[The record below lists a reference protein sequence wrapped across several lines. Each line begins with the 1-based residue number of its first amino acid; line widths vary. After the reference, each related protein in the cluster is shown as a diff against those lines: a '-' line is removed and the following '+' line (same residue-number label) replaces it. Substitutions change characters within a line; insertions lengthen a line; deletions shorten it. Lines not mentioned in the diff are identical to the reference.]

1 MTETDMIRVF
11 IGYDR
16 RMHGV
21 YHVLQHSI
29 VTRASRPVSF
39 TPLSMDQLE
48 PHMWRE
54 RNPLQSTEF
63 SFSRFL
69 TPFLTNYEGWAIFM
83 DNDML
88 FLDDIAKLWDLRDD
102 KYAVMVVKH
111 DYTPKTSTKFLG
123 EQQTTY
129 EKKNW
134 SSVMLMNCAK
144 CKALTPEYVN
154 TASGLELHR
163 FHWLESEE
171 LIGEIPLRWNF
182 LVDEYDPLPES
193 EISNL
198 HYTLGGPYYDD
209 YRDCGYAD
217 LWVRERDDMLKVAQV
232 TSSPKTASG

>member
-1 MTETDMIRVF
+1 MDKQDLIRVF

-16 RMHGV
+16 RMHAV

-29 VTRASRPVSF
+29 ISRATQPVAF
-39 TPLSMDQLE
+39 TPLNVQNLDKLL
-48 PHMWRE
+48 WRE
-54 RNPLQSTEF
+54 HNPLQSTEF

-69 TPFLTNYEGWAIFM
+69 TPYLANYEGWAIFM

-88 FLDDIAKLWDLRDD
+88 FVDDISKLWALRDD

-111 DYTPKTSTKFLG
+111 DYTPRDDAKFLG
-123 EQQTTY
+123 STQTKY

-144 CKALTPEYVN
+144 CKKLTPDYVN
-154 TASGLELHR
+154 SASGLELHR
-163 FHWLESEE
+163 FNWLENEG

-182 LVDEYDPLPES
+182 LVGEYDKVPVDQL
-193 EISNL
+193 SNL

-209 YRDCGYAD
+209 YRDCDYAD
-217 LWVRERDDMLKVAQV
+217 LWLAERDSMLKVGQV
-232 TSSPKTASG
+232 EKQKAAS